1 MGQHAVNDLPADVKD
16 PSGDPVGRS
25 PRPHRGSMSDLTWTL
40 TLIGG
45 FVLVAL
51 LLRLAGHWLDVH
63 DEDPAARRILP
74 PR

>member
-1 MGQHAVNDLPADVKD
+1 
-16 PSGDPVGRS
+16 
-25 PRPHRGSMSDLTWTL
+25 MSDLTWTL